1 MATDHARSAPRFAP
15 AKAPERY
22 PHRGR
27 RGAIR
32 TDAQGV
38 TAQGINRRRHLN
50 PLARN
55 WFRLRVAEEGDPR
68 RRATRGCPTKAH
80 PARLRRY
87 LRLAVELSLAEVR
100 RLVLSAQGFG
110 HRRATPRMGDVT
122 KAASRVLAIQIDSI
136 NVLVRSHYL
145 PAYSRLG
152 RYPMATID
160 RLAYERR
167 ELFEGWTHATCLLPV
182 RLYPLL
188 RHRMTALRDA
198 SPWTPGR
205 TTPARDHIHTV
216 YEAVAEHGP
225 LTAGELPGAGE
236 RRGKWWG
243 WSDAKLAIEYLLAC
257 GLVAV
262 AGRRNFERL
271 YDLIERVLPQEAL
284 DAPAP
289 GPEQAQKEL
298 LCLSAGALGVATADQ
313 LGGYLGL
320 HSPRVLV
327 RGPDG
332 KRPKRLWPGL
342 LQELVEDGRLAS
354 LRVEGWTENGY
365 ALPDA
370 RIPKSIDERAL
381 LSPFDSFMRGPA
393 IPCSRPRGRKSAA
406 RHRGVPGRNAFA
418 ERWVGTARRECLDH
432 LLIVGRRHLEYVLGE
447 FVEHYHKARP
457 HQGLGQR
464 TPSGRPAGSPRCRCR
479 RAGSSAGTALADLS
493 TNTNELQRDP
503 TLVS

>member
-1 MATDHARSAPRFAP
+1 
-15 AKAPERY
+15 
-22 PHRGR
+22 
-27 RGAIR
+27 
-32 TDAQGV
+32 
-38 TAQGINRRRHLN
+38 
-50 PLARN
+50 
-55 WFRLRVAEEGDPR
+55 
-68 RRATRGCPTKAH
+68 
-80 PARLRRY
+80 
-87 LRLAVELSLAEVR
+87 
-100 RLVLSAQGFG
+100 
-110 HRRATPRMGDVT
+110 MGDVT
-122 KAASRVLAIQIDSI
+122 KIASRVLAVQIDSI

-152 RYPMATID
+152 AYPMATID

-205 TTPARDHIHTV
+205 TTPASDHIQTV

-225 LTAGELPGAGE
+225 LTAGELPGARE

-243 WSDAKLAIEYLLAC
+243 WSDGKLAIEYLLAC

-271 YDLIERVLPQEAL
+271 YDLTERVLPQEAL

-298 LCLSAGALGVATADQ
+298 LCLSARALGVATADQ

-320 HSPRVLV
+320 HSPRALV

-342 LQELVEDGRLAS
+342 LRELVEDGRLAS

-370 RIPKSIDERAL
+370 RIPKSMDERAL

-393 IPCSRPRGRKSAA
+393 RVCCGFTQHLAQQLY
-406 RHRGVPGRNAFA
+406 VPA
-418 ERWVGTARRECLDH
+418 ERRVFGYYVLPF
-432 LLIVGRRHLEYVLGE
+432 LLGDTLVGRCDLKADRQRNVLMVQGA
-447 FVEHYHKARP
+447 FVED
-457 HQGLGQR
+457 GQEPTR
-464 TPSGRPAGSPRCRCR
+464 VASELAAELRFMQAWLELASIEVADRGELAPLLR
-479 RAGSSAGTALADLS
+479 RSL
-493 TNTNELQRDP
+493 
-503 TLVS
+503 